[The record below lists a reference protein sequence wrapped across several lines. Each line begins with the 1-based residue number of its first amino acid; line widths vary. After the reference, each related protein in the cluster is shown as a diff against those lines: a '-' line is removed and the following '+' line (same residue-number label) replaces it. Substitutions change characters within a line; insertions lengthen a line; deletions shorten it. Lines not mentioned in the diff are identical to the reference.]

1 MKKLGL
7 LLKGDLDW
15 IVMKCLEKDRTR
27 RYATANGLADDIR
40 RHLSDEPV
48 TAGAPGAGY
57 RLRKFAKRNRA
68 QVVAA
73 AVVAGALVLGV
84 IGTSA
89 GMVWAV
95 REKNHA
101 EAERGKAT
109 VAAESEAKQRL
120 AAEAA
125 TADATQQRDEAK
137 RQTAIA
143 EAVAK
148 FQTDMLS
155 TADPNKMLGDKVTV
169 VQAMAAATREL
180 DNGSLKDQPLVEAQV
195 REAIGTT
202 LQGLARY
209 DEAEP
214 DLRKALAI
222 RRAALPAGHPDIAD
236 SLNDLGLLLQAQ
248 NKLVEAEPLFREA
261 LKIYRALP
269 AAQLAVAGC
278 LNDLA
283 LLLMAQN
290 KLSEAEPLFRER
302 WISTAIPF
310 PPGTRPLPTA

>member
-1 MKKLGL
+1 
-7 LLKGDLDW
+7 
-15 IVMKCLEKDRTR
+15 
-27 RYATANGLADDIR
+27 
-40 RHLSDEPV
+40 
-48 TAGAPGAGY
+48 
-57 RLRKFAKRNRA
+57 
-68 QVVAA
+68 
-73 AVVAGALVLGV
+73 
-84 IGTSA
+84 
-89 GMVWAV
+89 
-95 REKNHA
+95 
-101 EAERGKAT
+101 
-109 VAAESEAKQRL
+109 
-120 AAEAA
+120 
-125 TADATQQRDEAK
+125 
-137 RQTAIA
+137 
-143 EAVAK
+143 
-148 FQTDMLS
+148 
-155 TADPNKMLGDKVTV
+155 
-169 VQAMAAATREL
+169 
-180 DNGSLKDQPLVEAQV
+180 VEAQV

-290 KLSEAEPLFRER
+290 KLSEAESLYRKALEINPRLPGVHYELAEAILESSPNDAQVQAEAEKELEAAVKSDGDSAKVECVYARIAARRSDLDAAYAHYSRAFALNPGEVEAQIGLGRLLANMQKPEEAAKYLRMAVKSDPLNEQAHYRLASVCRSLQLKDESEKEFRLFQEIKQTKKR
-302 WISTAIPF
+302 LRDLYRQMGRK
-310 PPGTRPLPTA
+310 PPGQEDQIPDAEQ